1 MSEKN
6 IMKIKYLASTKSQN
20 VKSQLKHS
28 QTGFNQKGSVLLEA
42 LIAILIFSFGILAIA
57 GLQGAMMKNTADAT
71 YRAEASYVVQQ
82 YLGSMIANPY
92 GFGQGMV
99 IDLTT
104 QPTVTLPNGKLYVDA
119 LSGGRLRFRVT
130 WKTHGVDAGAA
141 EVAGGEKHQYEAIT
155 SIFTAR

>member
-1 MSEKN
+1 
-6 IMKIKYLASTKSQN
+6 MKIKSLALAKQKKAN
-20 VKSQLKHS
+20 LQLKHL
-28 QTGFNQKGSVLLEA
+28 QAGFNQKGSVLLEA
-42 LIAILIFSFGILAIA
+42 LIAILIFSFGILAIS

-71 YRAEASYVVQQ
+71 YRAEASYIVQQ

-130 WKTHGVDAGAA
+130 WKIHGTDAGAA
-141 EVAGGEKHQYEAIT
+141 ELAGGEKHQYEAIT